1 MKKCRNTKI
10 NVNQSR
16 SIVATSTGKILRRRL
31 KTDGTPECVPMYPYE
46 ITSWLSDLSL
56 LDFSGQPVPDATKDD
71 LDPIERVRLRNII
84 KINYGEASLL
94 ELTDDELDSALQLTK
109 EVEGKHIPT
118 ITGILLIGKR
128 ESIKRFVPTM
138 ETSIQ
143 VLSGTEVIVNE
154 SYHRSILSTVEK
166 IENYFNAW
174 NPSTEMDFG
183 LIRMNIPEFNRRAF
197 REALVNA
204 FCHRD
209 YSMLGRV
216 RVLINDE
223 GLTITNPGG
232 FIEGVTIDN
241 LLYAEPH
248 GRNPV
253 LADALKRIGLA
264 ERTGRG
270 IDRIFSGSLFYGRPL
285 PDYSA
290 STSKNVNLFIARSA
304 PDKNF
309 VRMLTDEQSKTGK
322 DIPVDALL
330 ILNSLKELRR
340 ASIKQ
345 VANQT
350 KLSEIKVQAT
360 LGRLVESGLVEAIG
374 SGKSRNFL
382 LSSKLYRD
390 SDNSVGYVRQT
401 DIDKLRSLELILAL
415 CKQQGEITKSNV
427 VELLHVNE
435 RQAYTLLKKLVDEG
449 KLVVLQKGHYA
460 KYGMP

>member
-46 ITSWLSDLSL
+46 ITSRLSDLSL
-56 LDFSGQPVPDATKDD
+56 FDFSGQPVPDATKDD

-290 STSKNVNLFIARSA
+290 
-304 PDKNF
+304 
-309 VRMLTDEQSKTGK
+309 
-322 DIPVDALL
+322 
-330 ILNSLKELRR
+330 
-340 ASIKQ
+340 
-345 VANQT
+345 
-350 KLSEIKVQAT
+350 
-360 LGRLVESGLVEAIG
+360 
-374 SGKSRNFL
+374 
-382 LSSKLYRD
+382 
-390 SDNSVGYVRQT
+390 
-401 DIDKLRSLELILAL
+401 
-415 CKQQGEITKSNV
+415 
-427 VELLHVNE
+427 
-435 RQAYTLLKKLVDEG
+435 
-449 KLVVLQKGHYA
+449 
-460 KYGMP
+460 